1 MSRNL
6 KLRVIV
12 ASIVLGLGFI
22 FGLPSFVS
30 KDCWVTKILPDKRVK
45 LGLDLQGGINLI
57 LGVDMDKAISNALEQ
72 IGEEIK
78 AEARKKGVIIIRP
91 RVLGKDRLSFY
102 LVDAK
107 KSNVIDD
114 IIKKYFNF
122 QVKVIQIED
131 IKGVRKKYLLA
142 LKDDYKNKLKE
153 MTIDQVL
160 KVIRN
165 RIDQFG
171 VVEPDIRK
179 LENYRIQVQLPG
191 IEDAARAIN
200 IIKKTAH
207 LEFKLVD
214 DSVSIEDA
222 REGKLPVDD
231 EILYLYR
238 KRPGGGFIKEPII
251 VKKHAILTGKYII
264 DARVA
269 FDQFNQPYVTL
280 SFNRQGARIFERITG
295 ENVNK
300 RLAIILDNKVYSAP
314 VIREKI
320 SGGRASITGK
330 FTLEEAHDLAIV
342 LRAGSLP
349 APVKI
354 LHESSVG
361 PSLGEQSIRQG
372 ITSMLVGG
380 VLVFIFT
387 IIYYGIGGLIINTLL
402 IFNLILVIAVL
413 AGFGATLTLPG
424 IAGLILLVGTAVDA
438 SVLIFERIREELRKG
453 LSAQKA
459 VEIGFSRST
468 LTIVDANLTT
478 ILAAIILYQFG
489 SGPVRGFAVTLSIGT
504 FASMFTAIYVSKIFF
519 AIWLKKVK
527 SGAEFKL

>member
-1 MSRNL
+1 MLGNL
-6 KLRVIV
+6 RVRVIV
-12 ASIVLGLGFI
+12 ASIVLG
-22 FGLPSFVS
+22 FGILFALPSFVS
-30 KDCWVTKILPDKRVK
+30 KDSTLAKFLPKNRVK
-45 LGLDLQGGINLI
+45 LGLDLQGGINLV
-57 LGVDMDKAISNALEQ
+57 LGIDMDKAISNALEQ
-72 IGEEIK
+72 IGEDIR
-78 AEARKKGVIIIRP
+78 AEARKKGAIIIRP
-91 RVLGKDRLSFY
+91 RVIGKDRLSFY
-102 LVDAK
+102 LVDSS
-107 KSNVIDD
+107 KSQIVDD
-114 IIKKYFNF
+114 IIKRYFNS
-122 QVKVIQIED
+122 QITVLKIDE
-131 IKGVRKKYLLA
+131 IKGRKKYLFA
-142 LKDDYKNKLKE
+142 LKEEYKKKLKDL
-153 MTIDQVL
+153 TLDQVL

-191 IEDAARAIN
+191 IEDANRAID

-214 DSVSIEDA
+214 DDVSKEQIEKGDI
-222 REGKLPVDD
+222 PVDD
-231 EILYLYR
+231 EVLYLYR
-238 KRPGGGFIKEPII
+238 RRVDGSYAKEPIV
-251 VKKHAILTGKYII
+251 VKKQAVLTGDYIT
-264 DARVA
+264 DASVA

-280 SFNRQGARIFERITG
+280 SFNRQGARIFERVTG

-320 SGGRASITGK
+320 SGGRASITGR
-330 FTLEEAHDLAIV
+330 FTLDEAHDLAIV

-349 APVKI
+349 APVSV

-372 ITSMLVGG
+372 LTSILTGG
-380 VLVFIFT
+380 GLVFIFT
-387 IIYYGIGGLIINTLL
+387 IIYYGVGGLIVDILL
-402 IFNLILVIAVL
+402 VLNLILVIAVL
-413 AGFGATLTLPG
+413 AGFGATLTMPG
-424 IAGLILLVGTAVDA
+424 IAGLILLIGTAVDA

-489 SGPVRGFAVTLSIGT
+489 SGPVRGFAVTLSVGT

-519 AIWLKKVK
+519 ALWLKRVK
-527 SGAEFKL
+527 QGAKFKL

>member
-1 MSRNL
+1 MFGNL

-12 ASIVLGLGFI
+12 AVVVLGMGFI
-22 FGLPSFVS
+22 FALPSFVPKDSALS
-30 KDCWVTKILPDKRVK
+30 KFLPDKRVK
-45 LGLDLQGGINLI
+45 LGLDLQGGINLV
-57 LGVDMDKAISNALEQ
+57 LGVDMDTALSNALEQ
-72 IGEEIK
+72 MAQEIK
-78 AEARKKGVIIIRP
+78 AEARKKGTIIIRP
-91 RVLGKDRLSFY
+91 RIIGREKLCFY
-102 LVDAK
+102 LVDGK
-107 KSNVIDD
+107 KSEVVDD
-114 IIKKYFNF
+114 IIKRYFNS
-122 QVKVIQIED
+122 QIKVLKIED
-131 IKGVRKKYLLA
+131 IQGRKKYLITLKEDYKKK
-142 LKDDYKNKLKE
+142 LKDL
-153 MTIDQVL
+153 TIDQVL

-191 IEDAARAIN
+191 IEDAQRAIN

-214 DSVSIEDA
+214 ENVSPEQIKQ
-222 REGKLPVDD
+222 GNIPPDD
-231 EILYLYR
+231 EVLYLYR
-238 KRPGGGFIKEPII
+238 KRPDGTYAKEPIV
-251 VKKHAILTGKYII
+251 VKKEAVLTGKYIT
-264 DARVA
+264 DASVA

-280 SFNRQGARIFERITG
+280 SFNRQGARIFERVTG

-320 SGGRASITGK
+320 AGGRASITGR
-330 FTLEEAHDLAIV
+330 FSLEEAHDLAIV

-372 ITSMLVGG
+372 LISIVVGG
-380 VLVFIFT
+380 ALVFLFT
-387 IIYYGIGGLIINTLL
+387 IIYYGIGGLIVDMLL

-413 AGFGATLTLPG
+413 AGFGATLTMPG
-424 IAGLILLVGTAVDA
+424 IAGLILLIGTAVDA

-453 LSAQKA
+453 LSPQKA

-489 SGPVRGFAVTLSIGT
+489 SGPVRGFAVTLSVGT

-519 AIWLKKVK
+519 AVWLKKVK
-527 SGAEFKL
+527 QGAKFNL

>member
-1 MSRNL
+1 MFGN
-6 KLRVIV
+6 LRVRVVV
-12 ASIVLGLGFI
+12 ACIVLG
-22 FGLPSFVS
+22 FGLLFALPSFIS
-30 KDCWVTKILPDKRVK
+30 KESTLAKFLPDNRVK
-45 LGLDLQGGINLI
+45 LGLDLQGGINLV

-72 IGEEIK
+72 IGEDIR
-78 AEARKKGVIIIRP
+78 AEARKKGAIIIRP
-91 RVLGKDRLSFY
+91 RVIGKDQLSFY
-102 LVDAK
+102 LVDGDKAQI
-107 KSNVIDD
+107 VDD
-114 IIKKYFNF
+114 IIKRYFNS
-122 QVKVIQIED
+122 QIKVLKIED
-131 IKGVRKKYLLA
+131 IKTRKKYLITLKEEYKKK
-142 LKDDYKNKLKE
+142 LKDL
-153 MTIDQVL
+153 TIDQVL

-191 IEDAARAIN
+191 IEDAERAIN

-214 DSVSIEDA
+214 DGVSKEQIEKGDI
-222 REGKLPVDD
+222 PIDD
-231 EILYLYR
+231 EVLYLYR
-238 KRPGGGFIKEPII
+238 KRPDGSYAKEPIV
-251 VKKHAILTGKYII
+251 VKKTAVLTGDYIT
-264 DARVA
+264 DASVA

-320 SGGRASITGK
+320 SGGRASITGR

-349 APVKI
+349 APVHV

-372 ITSMLVGG
+372 LTAILVGG
-380 VLVFIFT
+380 ALVFIFT
-387 IIYYGIGGLIINTLL
+387 IIYYGVGGLIVDTLL
-402 IFNLILVIAVL
+402 ILNLILVIAVL
-413 AGFGATLTLPG
+413 AGFGATLTMPG
-424 IAGLILLVGTAVDA
+424 IAGLILLIGTAVDA

-453 LSAQKA
+453 LPPQKA

-489 SGPVRGFAVTLSIGT
+489 SGPVRGFAVTLSVGT

-519 AIWLKKVK
+519 ALWLKKVK
-527 SGAEFKL
+527 QGASFKL

>member
-1 MSRNL
+1 MSRNF
-6 KLRVIV
+6 KLRVII
-12 ASIVLGLGFI
+12 ASLVLGLGFI
-22 FGLPSFVS
+22 FALPSFIS
-30 KDCWVTKILPDKRVK
+30 KDAWISKILPDKRVK

-72 IGEEIK
+72 IGEDIK

-91 RVLGKDRLSFY
+91 REIGNNRLSFY
-102 LVDAK
+102 LLEADKARI
-107 KSNVIDD
+107 IDD
-114 IIKKYFNF
+114 IIKRYFNS
-122 QVKVIQIED
+122 QVEVVQIQD
-131 IKGVRKKYLLA
+131 INGIRKKYLLK
-142 LKDDYKNKLKE
+142 LKPEYEKKLKE

-191 IEDAARAIN
+191 IEDAQRAIN

-214 DSVSIEDA
+214 DNVTMQDINS
-222 REGKLPVDD
+222 GKIPVDD
-231 EILYLYR
+231 EVLYLYR
-238 KRPGGGFIKEPII
+238 KRPDGSFIKEPIV
-251 VKKHAILTGKYII
+251 VKREAVLTGRYIT
-264 DARVA
+264 DASVA

-320 SGGRASITGK
+320 SGGRASITGR
-330 FTLEEAHDLAIV
+330 FSLNEAHDLAIV

-372 ITSMLVGG
+372 LTSMLVGAA
-380 VLVFIFT
+380 LVFIFT
-387 IIYYGIGGLIINTLL
+387 IIYYGIGGLIVDTLL

-413 AGFGATLTLPG
+413 AGFGATLTMPG
-424 IAGLILLVGTAVDA
+424 IAGLILLIGTAVDA
-438 SVLIFERIREELRKG
+438 SVLIFERIREEIRRG
-453 LSAQKA
+453 LGPQKA
-459 VEIGFSRST
+459 VEEGFARST

-489 SGPVRGFAVTLSIGT
+489 TGPVRGFAVTLSIGT

-519 AIWLKKVK
+519 ALWLKRVK
-527 SGAEFKL
+527 QGAKFNL

>member
-1 MSRNL
+1 
-6 KLRVIV
+6 
-12 ASIVLGLGFI
+12 
-22 FGLPSFVS
+22 VS
-30 KDCWVTKILPDKRVK
+30 KNCWVTKILPDKRVK

-72 IGEEIK
+72 IGGEIK

-231 EILYLYR
+231 EILYFYR

-251 VKKHAILTGKYII
+251 VKKH
-264 DARVA
+264 
-269 FDQFNQPYVTL
+269 TL
-280 SFNRQGARIFERITG
+280 NLFTLNLMYLQISYNLF
-295 ENVNK
+295 
-300 RLAIILDNKVYSAP
+300 LIILQICLYS
-314 VIREKI
+314 K
-320 SGGRASITGK
+320 SK
-330 FTLEEAHDLAIV
+330 FL
-342 LRAGSLP
+342 
-349 APVKI
+349 
-354 LHESSVG
+354 
-361 PSLGEQSIRQG
+361 
-372 ITSMLVGG
+372 
-380 VLVFIFT
+380 F
-387 IIYYGIGGLIINTLL
+387 
-402 IFNLILVIAVL
+402 
-413 AGFGATLTLPG
+413 
-424 IAGLILLVGTAVDA
+424 
-438 SVLIFERIREELRKG
+438 
-453 LSAQKA
+453 
-459 VEIGFSRST
+459 
-468 LTIVDANLTT
+468 
-478 ILAAIILYQFG
+478 
-489 SGPVRGFAVTLSIGT
+489 
-504 FASMFTAIYVSKIFF
+504 
-519 AIWLKKVK
+519 
-527 SGAEFKL
+527 